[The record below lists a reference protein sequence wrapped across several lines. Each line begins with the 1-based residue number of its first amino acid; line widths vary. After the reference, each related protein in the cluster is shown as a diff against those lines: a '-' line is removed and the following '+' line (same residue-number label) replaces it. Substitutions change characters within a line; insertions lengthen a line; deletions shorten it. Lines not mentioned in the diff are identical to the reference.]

1 MAKLLNEKMSGYKED
16 VMQRSV
22 CLICGEQ
29 IGEYIYRGNSICT
42 ECVKFIR
49 SNY

>member
-1 MAKLLNEKMSGYKED
+1 MTKMMNEKTHVYNESAMTKP
-16 VMQRSV
+16 V

-29 IGEYIYRGNSICT
+29 IGEYTYRGNSICT
-42 ECVKFIR
+42 ECVKHIR

>member
-1 MAKLLNEKMSGYKED
+1 MAKLFTEKLTGYKED
-16 VMQRSV
+16 VMSKSV

-29 IGEYIYRGNSICT
+29 IGEYVYRGNSICT
-42 ECVKFIR
+42 ECMKLIR